1 MESFTKWF
9 KILIFIICIS
19 LLTILWQITFISG
32 FIIYGYALYSFV
44 KSKIRGQYTK
54 FKPKTSFIVATS
66 LIFISIIGCIAT
78 PDTTNTDSKS
88 EATPKVTKTSQ
99 SITSDSS
106 KKEKQASQK
115 KDITKKEKQA
125 SQKKDTTKKEKQ
137 ASQPIE
143 TTPDE
148 LIEKENNGTL
158 KSGEK
163 YHFVGEMMRSDDWNT
178 DSSDNYTVYVKAPK
192 QASIA
197 GMSLYADK
205 DDAEKWTDG
214 TQVDFVVKIKNVDLN
229 GYKVLTPVVKTS
241 KILSGGT
248 TKEQKDS
255 KKENDYYEALSSA
268 AQTVNTSLGTTAI
281 DSIEKDYVYPS
292 ANVKLNIAF
301 ASYSNMEIKSL
312 VQTLNE
318 NLVKI
323 ANSKG
328 ENNPQF
334 HYYISGVKI
343 GENRSIMNPS
353 EVKFNSNLK

>member
-1 MESFTKWF
+1 MESFMEKIKDLWKNTKWF

-106 KKEKQASQK
+106 
-115 KDITKKEKQA
+115 
-125 SQKKDTTKKEKQ
+125 KKEKQ